1 MAEEI
6 KIVAS
11 AVGFDQVDKALNTT
25 AKGFNE
31 VNVAA
36 KKTGDTLSKEMKNG
50 SAQAGQSL
58 QNLSRIAQDAPY
70 GFIGI
75 ANNINPLIESFQRL
89 KMETGS
95 TGGAFKALVSGLTG
109 PMGVCL
115 AVGVI
120 SSLLVVFS
128 SSAGKAK
135 DELDPL
141 VKANEEFKKS
151 LDGARSSA
159 LSSGL
164 QLQTFVNIAKDSR
177 LPLEQR
183 NEALKQA
190 NDIMGKHG
198 EVLTLTSVAT
208 EKATQEVNLYTQAII
223 AQAVATKYADKL
235 ADLQIQK
242 TNKLNELS
250 KARLAVLESVK
261 RMSDETNAGYAT
273 EEYTSGQATVSL
285 GIYQQAMQKVATIK
299 SELNQIDTD
308 FNQTQIN
315 LNNTILQSTS
325 AFGQLGYKAKDTKE
339 KVKKVKE
346 EIMKLTAFS
355 PKKLELFSTDLGKM
369 SAKERLAKF
378 KQDLGVIEIPIMP
391 VIDINGLPLPVKKG
405 LIDLTTSLNSFMTEA
420 AMSIGTGFADVLST
434 AIQGGNLGNAFAGIF
449 ASMAGLVEELG
460 KQMIQ
465 IGITALIAK
474 KALASV
480 LANPYLAIAAGVA
493 LATLGSLI
501 KSTVGQKSSFA
512 VGTRN
517 APGGMALVG
526 ERGPELINLPKGSQ
540 VIPAAQT
547 SNMMGAMSS
556 IEVFGMLKGKDI
568 YFSNKKYS
576 NTYST
581 TT

>member
-11 AVGFDQVDKALNTT
+11 AVGFDQVDKALKST
-25 AKGFNE
+25 ATGMNE
-31 VNVAA
+31 VSVAA

-50 SAQAGQSL
+50 SAQAAQSL
-58 QNLSRIAQDAPY
+58 SNLSRVAQDAPF
-70 GFIGI
+70 GFVGI
-75 ANNINPLIESFQRL
+75 SNNLSPLLESFQRL
-89 KMETGS
+89 RAESGS
-95 TGGAFKALVSGLTG
+95 TGGAIKTLVSSLSGPAGVGLALAAVTAAVTFAQMGFTAWTG
-109 PMGVCL
+109 STKKSAE
-115 AVGVI
+115 AV
-120 SSLLVVFS
+120 SE
-128 SSAGKAK
+128 AK
-135 DELDPL
+135 KELDSINSSIGKEAAQVNSL
-141 VKANEEFKKS
+141 IAVLDNESE
-151 LDGARSSA
+151 
-159 LSSGL
+159 
-164 QLQTFVNIAKDSR
+164 SR
-177 LPLEQR
+177 NRKL
-183 NEALKQA
+183 EALKQLKNINPEIFGQLELENNKVA
-190 NDIMGKHG
+190 NLTTAYDAYIKNLSAVVTAKILQGKLEKELTKLVELQG
-198 EVLTLTSVAT
+198 ATLTAT
-208 EKATQEVNLYTQAII
+208 EKAAQDFGKTIQQGINNNLKALGGEAANAALQLEKVQSGFDKKKQNDIAI
-223 AQAVATKYADKL
+223 
-235 ADLQIQK
+235 
-242 TNKLNELS
+242 
-250 KARLAVLESVK
+250 
-261 RMSDETNAGYAT
+261 
-273 EEYTSGQATVSL
+273 
-285 GIYQQAMQKVATIK
+285 
-299 SELNQIDTD
+299 
-308 FNQTQIN
+308 
-315 LNNTILQSTS
+315 TS
-325 AFGQLGYKAKDTKE
+325 AKIKELKDALSEVSKGIKLPEFKETKE

-526 ERGPELINLPKGSQ
+526 ERGPELINLPRGSQ

-547 SNMMGAMSS
+547 SNMMGAMQS

-568 YFSNKKYS
+568 YFSNKNYS
-576 NTYST
+576 KTYST